1 MHEANDEDKGISS
14 YLKGPLLL
22 FTEGYLLVRQLT
34 PYLLDDEPLN
44 SFTDLLIKPYTLD
57 PDRNNS
63 LVRPYYLTSLIF

>member
-1 MHEANDEDKGISS
+1 MHEANVEDKGISS

-22 FTEGYLLVRQLT
+22 FTEGYLLVRYLT

-57 PDRNNS
+57 PDHKNS
-63 LVRPYYLTSLIF
+63 LVRPYYLTSLIL